1 LFLRRLLL
9 FFSKSL
15 WGGFCN
21 GFISTKYDQRVQK
34 KKKGRQ
40 LDAEDDVLKGCN
52 PNGSYDTVIFL
63 EKKIDLMF
71 NTK

>member
-1 LFLRRLLL
+1 MIKWF
-9 FFSKSL
+9 K
-15 WGGFCN
+15 
-21 GFISTKYDQRVQK
+21 K